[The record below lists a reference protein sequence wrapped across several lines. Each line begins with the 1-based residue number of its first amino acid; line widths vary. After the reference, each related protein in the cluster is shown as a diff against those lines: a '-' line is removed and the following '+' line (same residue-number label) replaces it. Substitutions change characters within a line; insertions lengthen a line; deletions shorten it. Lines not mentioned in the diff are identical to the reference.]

1 MCCTNDVILHYDLL
15 IDEGND
21 PVHDPEP
28 LQDYMNKWDG
38 QDFINAMQLDK
49 TKSVLEIGVGTG
61 RLAVRVAPLCDK
73 FCGIDI
79 SPKTVNKAK
88 ENLVQ
93 YSNVNLI
100 CGNFLT
106 HSFLDQFD
114 VIYSSLTFMH
124 IKEKQDAIDKVFM
137 LLKDGGRFILFIDKN
152 QDECIDMGLRKI
164 KIFPDDPLLIERNI
178 SKCRLNI
185 VECFETELAYIHV
198 AVKEV

>member
-100 CGNFLT
+100 CGNFLI
-106 HSFLDQFD
+106 HIFLDQFD

-137 LLKDGGRFILFIDKN
+137 LLKDGGRFILSIDKN

>member
-100 CGNFLT
+100 CGNFLI

-137 LLKDGGRFILFIDKN
+137 LLKDGGRFILSIDKN
-152 QDECIDMGLRKI
+152 QDEYIDMGLRKI

>member
-93 YSNVNLI
+93 YSNVNFI
-100 CGNFLT
+100 CGNFLI

-137 LLKDGGRFILFIDKN
+137 LLKDGGRFILSIDKN

>member
-21 PVHDPEP
+21 PVHDAEP

-100 CGNFLT
+100 CGNFLI

-137 LLKDGGRFILFIDKN
+137 LLKDGGRFILSIDKN
-152 QDECIDMGLRKI
+152 QDDCIDMGLRKI
-164 KIFPDDPLLIERNI
+164 KIFPDDPVLIERNI

>member
-100 CGNFLT
+100 CGNFLI

-137 LLKDGGRFILFIDKN
+137 LLKDGGRFILSIDKN

-198 AVKEV
+198 AVKEG

>member
-21 PVHDPEP
+21 PGHDPEP

-100 CGNFLT
+100 CGNFLI

-137 LLKDGGRFILFIDKN
+137 LLKDGGRFILSIDKN

>member
-106 HSFLDQFD
+106 HSF
-114 VIYSSLTFMH
+114 
-124 IKEKQDAIDKVFM
+124 
-137 LLKDGGRFILFIDKN
+137 
-152 QDECIDMGLRKI
+152 
-164 KIFPDDPLLIERNI
+164 
-178 SKCRLNI
+178 
-185 VECFETELAYIHV
+185 
-198 AVKEV
+198 

>member
-100 CGNFLT
+100 CGNFLI

-137 LLKDGGRFILFIDKN
+137 LLKDGGRFILSIDKN

-164 KIFPDDPLLIERNI
+164 KIFPDDPLL
-178 SKCRLNI
+178 
-185 VECFETELAYIHV
+185 
-198 AVKEV
+198 